1 MTPRL
6 IAFCCCLCP
15 QLVWAQYLAGMT
27 VDKEKVAIEEPFK
40 LVVSFTDRGSV
51 YCGLR
56 VNFGDGEVREVRID
70 HTPFTLSK
78 KYAAAGRYEIQA
90 DGKFLPRGLMTAIG
104 CLGSAQLAYVEV
116 TDAEAEAARRSQA
129 QDLKRQKRQLEE
141 KERRLR
147 LREAELEREREQ
159 QQRKAAERP
168 APAPPPPA
176 PAPAIKKPTPA
187 PAPPASAPKPKPK
200 DKSLT
205 VF

>member
-1 MTPRL
+1 MTLRL

-27 VDKEKVAIEEPFK
+27 VNKEKVAIEEPFD

-56 VNFGDGEVREVRID
+56 VNFGDGEVRDVPID

-78 KYAAAGRYEIQA
+78 KYAAAGRYKIQA
-90 DGKFLPRGLMTAIG
+90 DGKFLPRGLKTAIG
-104 CLGSAQLAYVEV
+104 CLGSAQLAFVEV
-116 TDAEAEAARRSQA
+116 TDADAEAARRSQA
-129 QDLKRQKRQLEE
+129 QDLERQKRELEE

-168 APAPPPPA
+168 APAP
-176 PAPAIKKPTPA
+176 APAIKKPTPA
-187 PAPPASAPKPKPK
+187 PALPASAPKPKPK